1 MVEGSSL
8 LVHEVHVLVQGL
20 EECVL
25 FHEVSDELG
34 AMTCLRCIIR
44 LFLDFFFVEKK
55 NAKKICVPSGSRRRS
70 SACRLT
76 SRTCP
81 IPIRWDEFN

>member
-44 LFLDFFFVEKK
+44 LFLDFV
-55 NAKKICVPSGSRRRS
+55 ILGY
-70 SACRLT
+70 
-76 SRTCP
+76 
-81 IPIRWDEFN
+81 

>member
-8 LVHEVHVLVQGL
+8 LVHDVHVLVQGL

-34 AMTCLRCIIR
+34 AMACLRCITR
-44 LFLDFFFVEKK
+44 LFLDFFLS
-55 NAKKICVPSGSRRRS
+55 KKIQKKI
-70 SACRLT
+70 ACLQ
-76 SRTCP
+76 
-81 IPIRWDEFN
+81 EVFVGHELVA

>member
-25 FHEVSDELG
+25 FLEVSHEI
-34 AMTCLRCIIR
+34 AMTCLKCIRR
-44 LFLDFFFVEKK
+44 LFLDFF
-55 NAKKICVPSGSRRRS
+55 
-70 SACRLT
+70 
-76 SRTCP
+76 
-81 IPIRWDEFN
+81 